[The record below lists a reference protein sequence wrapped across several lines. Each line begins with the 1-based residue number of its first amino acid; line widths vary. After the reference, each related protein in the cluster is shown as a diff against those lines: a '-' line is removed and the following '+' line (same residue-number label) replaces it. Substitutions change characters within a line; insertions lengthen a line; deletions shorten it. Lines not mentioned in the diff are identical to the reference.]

1 MVHTAR
7 PTPVAAQPVRHSWL
21 DRSRLGA
28 TLSTINGLMENAGML
43 AVAAVM
49 AVLIH
54 LFTS

>member
-1 MVHTAR
+1 MVHIAPTTATR
-7 PTPVAAQPVRHSWL
+7 STRHAWI

-28 TLSTINGLMENAGML
+28 TLSTLNGLMENAGML

-54 LFTS
+54 LFTA